1 MVIRWVGGD
10 ELDHTDM
17 HDRCTVGSGDGSDR
31 DGSEWPVQPAEQQ
44 QTDATEGVV
53 PECGTGR
60 DSDSHMDDFLELTTE
75 EQKILAMGLAESR
88 RAKQERTVD
97 RPAIAKHRRAK
108 RLRSHRLKRKGRRD
122 RNNNVGKR
130 ESVTWS
136 RL

>member
-1 MVIRWVGGD
+1 
-10 ELDHTDM
+10 M
-17 HDRCTVGSGDGSDR
+17 HDRSRTECDSGRDR
-31 DGSEWPVQPAEQQ
+31 DGSEWPVQQAEQQ
-44 QTDATEGVV
+44 SADATEGVV
-53 PECGTGR
+53 PECRTGR
-60 DSDSHMDDFLELTTE
+60 DSDCHMDDFLELTTQ

-122 RNNNVGKR
+122 RSGSTGKR
-130 ESVTWS
+130 ESVRWS

>member
-1 MVIRWVGGD
+1 V
-10 ELDHTDM
+10 
-17 HDRCTVGSGDGSDR
+17 HDRSRTECDSGRDR
-31 DGSEWPVQPAEQQ
+31 DGSEWSVQQAEQQ
-44 QTDATEGVV
+44 STDATEGVV
-53 PECGTGR
+53 PECRTGR
-60 DSDSHMDDFLELTTE
+60 DSDCHMDDFLEHTTE

>member
-1 MVIRWVGGD
+1 V
-10 ELDHTDM
+10 
-17 HDRCTVGSGDGSDR
+17 HDRSRTECDSGRDR
-31 DGSEWPVQPAEQQ
+31 DGSEWPVQQREQQ
-44 QTDATEGVV
+44 STDATEGVV
-53 PECGTGR
+53 PECRTGR
-60 DSDSHMDDFLELTTE
+60 DSDCHMDDFLELTTQ

-88 RAKQERTVD
+88 RAKQERIKD